1 MSGSN
6 KGPRHGMSGA
16 AGRRS
21 LVMPGKAKI
30 YRNSPNYSRC
40 LMIAGTGIVLRD
52 SKECPKRSKSD

>member
-1 MSGSN
+1 ML
-6 KGPRHGMSGA
+6 GA

-40 LMIAGTGIVLRD
+40 LMIAGTGIVFRD